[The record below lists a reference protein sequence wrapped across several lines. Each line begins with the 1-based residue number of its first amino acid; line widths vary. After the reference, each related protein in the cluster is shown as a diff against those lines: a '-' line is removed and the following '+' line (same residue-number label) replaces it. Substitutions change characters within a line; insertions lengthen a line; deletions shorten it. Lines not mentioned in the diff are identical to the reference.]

1 MKSNSP
7 HILLVNP
14 WIHDFAAYDYWAR
27 PMGLALLAAIL
38 RNHGFAVNY
47 IDCLDRFHPDAGHS
61 ELSLRCGRGPY
72 LKTRIPKPEGL
83 RHIPRHFCRYGILPE
98 WFAKD
103 LQAVDKPDLI
113 LLTSLMTYWYP
124 GVQETI
130 AHIRKIFPDVPV
142 VLGGIYATLC
152 HEHARKHSGADVV
165 ISGDGIKEILSIA
178 EKYTGFSASAKFD
191 PSDMNTWPFP
201 AWDLQR
207 QIPFVPL
214 LTSMGCPFSCAYCAS
229 SFLEPVRMV
238 RSPEHVAA
246 EILHWHSAYGVRD
259 FAFYDDALL
268 VNAKN
273 HAIPIF
279 EGIIRSGLPLRFH
292 TPNAV
297 HIREI
302 TPETAQLMFQAGFT
316 TLRLGLETTAFEERN
331 TMDRKVTEEEF
342 CRAAAYLREAGF
354 DRKQV
359 GAYLLAGLPHQSPEA
374 VEASILTVKQNRITP
389 VPTYYTPIPHT
400 AMWKEAVAVSP
411 YDLEADPVFSN
422 NALFPCMPEGF
433 SWKIITRFK
442 DMVTNQ

>member
-1 MKSNSP
+1 MKSDTP

-38 RNHGFAVNY
+38 KNQGFTVSY
-47 IDCLDRFHPDAGHS
+47 IDCPDRFHPEAAGTD
-61 ELSLRCGRGPY
+61 RNARWGRGPY
-72 LKTRIPKPEGL
+72 LKTRIPKPGGL
-83 RHIPRHFCRYGILPE
+83 KHIPRNFCRYGILPE
-98 WFAKD
+98 WFEKD
-103 LQAVDKPDLI
+103 LKAVAKPDLI

-124 GVQETI
+124 GVAETI
-130 AHIRKIFPDVPV
+130 AHIRKIFPHVPI

-152 HEHARKHSGADVV
+152 HEHARQNSGADEV
-165 ISGDGIKEILSIA
+165 ISGDGLKEILGIA
-178 EKYTGFSASAKFD
+178 EKYTGFSASAQVD
-191 PSDMNTWPFP
+191 PSDMDTWPFP

-229 SFLEPVRMV
+229 RFLEPVRMV
-238 RSPEHVAA
+238 RSPEHVVA
-246 EILHWHSAYGVRD
+246 EILHWHKTYGVRD

-279 EGIIRSGLPLRFH
+279 EEIIGSGLPLRFH

-302 TPETAQLMFQAGFT
+302 TPRIANLMLRAGFK
-316 TLRLGLETTAFEERN
+316 TLRLGLETTVFEERN
-331 TMDRKVTEEEF
+331 ALDRKVTEEEF

-354 DRKQV
+354 DKKQV
-359 GAYLLAGLPHQSPEA
+359 GAYLLVGLPHQSLEA
-374 VEASILTVKQNRITP
+374 VEASILTVKHNGLTP

-400 AMWKEAVAVSP
+400 ALWKEAVSVSA

-422 NALFPCMPEGF
+422 NALFPCMPDGF
-433 SWKIITRFK
+433 SWKIITRLK
-442 DMVTNQ
+442 DLVMPE

>member
-1 MKSNSP
+1 MKSDSP

-27 PMGLALLAAIL
+27 PMGLALLGSIL
-38 RNHGFAVNY
+38 RNHGFTVSY
-47 IDCLDRFHPDAGHS
+47 IDCLDHFHPEAVHTDMSA
-61 ELSLRCGRGPY
+61 RCGRGPW
-72 LKTRIPKPEGL
+72 LKTRIPKPDGIK
-83 RHIPRHFCRYGILPE
+83 HIPRNFCRYGILPE

-130 AHIRKIFPDVPV
+130 AHIRKIFPDVPL

-152 HEHARKHSGADVV
+152 HEHALRHSGADEV
-165 ISGDGIKEILSIA
+165 ISGDGIKEILRIA
-178 EKYTGFSASAKFD
+178 EQYTGFSVSAQID

-207 QIPFVPL
+207 QIPFAPL

-229 SFLEPVRMV
+229 RFLEPVHMV
-238 RSPEHVAA
+238 RSPEHVLA
-246 EILHWHSAYGVRD
+246 EILHWHKTCGVRD

-268 VNAKN
+268 INAKN
-273 HAIPIF
+273 HAIPML
-279 EGIIRSGLPLRFH
+279 EGIIRADMPLRFH

-302 TPETAQLMFQAGFT
+302 TPQTAQLMFRAGFK

-331 TMDRKVTEEEF
+331 ALDRKVTEEEF

-354 DRKQV
+354 DQKQV
-359 GAYLLAGLPHQSPEA
+359 GAYLLVGLPHQSLEA
-374 VEASILTVKQNRITP
+374 VEASILTVKRNGLTP

-400 AMWKEAVAVSP
+400 ALWKEAVAVSS
-411 YDLEADPVFSN
+411 YNLEADPVFSN
-422 NALFPCMPEGF
+422 NALFPCMSEGF
-433 SWKIITRFK
+433 SWKLITRLK
-442 DMVTNQ
+442 DLVTHP